1 MEVSNIE
8 QPWPASAPVASP
20 TEQTPPAPATAE
32 REPASQ
38 HELCDECGAPVDRA
52 QRYCVVC
59 GARRRHVRDPAA
71 RFLSGAASKARR
83 APHAQ
88 RAAKKSSSSLGLA
101 LVLAAIPLAVG
112 VGVLLGR
119 SSTSGDA
126 KLIAALRAQKPEV
139 ITAGG
144 AASASEAQTPSA
156 STTTSVVALTSTF
169 PLQAGYAV
177 ELATLPAHKA
187 TEAGVGTAEQA
198 ARAKG
203 AKSVGLIL
211 QSDFKVTPSPPAG
224 AAVIYSGAYR
234 TRSEAE
240 QALGKLKSHF
250 PGAKV
255 IAVGSSATATAY
267 GKVLSKTAYGSAQ
280 QITGFKATPSQLA
293 AGQQVVDKVA
303 KKIGGS
309 YVNSQRDLPDQIS
322 VP

>member
-1 MEVSNIE
+1 MEVSDVE
-8 QPWPASAPVASP
+8 HTQPASAPVA
-20 TEQTPPAPATAE
+20 APNGQ
-32 REPASQ
+32 EPEPQ
-38 HELCDECGAPVDRA
+38 YEHCDECGTPVDKA
-52 QRYCVVC
+52 QRYCVSC

-71 RFLSGAASKARR
+71 RFLSGAASRSRR
-83 APHAQ
+83 AP
-88 RAAKKSSSSLGLA
+88 RPVSTTKKSASNLGLA
-101 LVLAAIPLAVG
+101 LVLAVIPLAVG

-119 SSTSGDA
+119 SSTNGDA

-144 AASASEAQTPSA
+144 GTSGTTQAQAPS
-156 STTTSVVALTSTF
+156 STATSVAALTSTF
-169 PLQAGYAV
+169 PLQTGYTV
-177 ELATLPAHKA
+177 ELETLPAHNA
-187 TEAGVGTAEQA
+187 TGAGVGKAEQA
-198 ARAKG
+198 ARKKG

-211 QSDFKVTPSPPAG
+211 QSDFKVTPTPTAG

-240 QALGKLKSHF
+240 QALGRLKSHF

-255 IAVGSSATATAY
+255 IAIGTSATATAS

-293 AGQQVVDKVA
+293 AGQQAVDKVA

-309 YVNSQRDLPDQIS
+309 YVNSQRGLPDQIS

>member
-1 MEVSNIE
+1 MEVSDIE
-8 QPWPASAPVASP
+8 Q
-20 TEQTPPAPATAE
+20 TLPAPAAARDTASPYE
-32 REPASQ
+32 R
-38 HELCDECGAPVDRA
+38 CDECGAPVDKA
-52 QRYCVVC
+52 QRYCVSC

-71 RFLSGAASKARR
+71 RHLSGTASKARR
-83 APHAQ
+83 TPPPQ
-88 RAAKKSSSSLGLA
+88 RAARKSSSSLGLA
-101 LVLAAIPLAVG
+101 LMLAVIPLAVG

-119 SSTSGDA
+119 SSTNGDA

-144 AASASEAQTPSA
+144 GTSGTTQAQAPS
-156 STTTSVVALTSTF
+156 STATSVAAVTSTF
-169 PLQAGYAV
+169 PLSTGYTV
-177 ELATLPAHKA
+177 ELETLPAHNA
-187 TEAGVGTAEQA
+187 TGAGVGKAEQA

-211 QSDFKVTPSPPAG
+211 QSDFKVTPAPTAG

-234 TRSEAE
+234 TRGEAE
-240 QALGKLKSHF
+240 QALGRLKSHF

-255 IAVGSSATATAY
+255 IAVGTSATATAS

-293 AGQQVVDKVA
+293 AGQQAVDKVA

-309 YVNSQRDLPDQIS
+309 YVNSQRGLPDQIS

>member
-1 MEVSNIE
+1 MEVSDIE
-8 QPWPASAPVASP
+8 Q
-20 TEQTPPAPATAE
+20 TQPAPAAARDTAS
-32 REPASQ
+32 PY
-38 HELCDECGAPVDRA
+38 ELCDECGTPVDKA
-52 QRYCVVC
+52 QRYCVSC

-71 RFLSGAASKARR
+71 RHLSGAASKARR
-83 APHAQ
+83 APQAQ
-88 RAAKKSSSSLGLA
+88 RAAKKPSSSLGLA
-101 LVLAAIPLAVG
+101 LVLAVIPLAVG

-119 SSTSGDA
+119 ESTSGDA

-139 ITAGG
+139 IATGGG
-144 AASASEAQTPSA
+144 ASGTAQAQAPSGTA
-156 STTTSVVALTSTF
+156 TTVAAVTSNF
-169 PLQAGYAV
+169 PLKTGYTV
-177 ELATLPAHKA
+177 ELETLSAHNATG
-187 TEAGVGTAEQA
+187 AGVGKAEQA

-211 QSDFKVTPSPPAG
+211 QSDFKVTPTPTAG

-240 QALGKLKSHF
+240 QALGRLKSHF

-255 IAVGSSATATAY
+255 IAIGTSATATAS

-293 AGQQVVDKVA
+293 AGQQAVDKVA

-309 YVNSQRDLPDQIS
+309 YVNSQRGLPDQIS

>member
-1 MEVSNIE
+1 MEVSDI
-8 QPWPASAPVASP
+8 QPADAAAPSEPDA
-20 TEQTPPAPATAE
+20 AP
-32 REPASQ
+32 RY
-38 HELCDECGAPVDRA
+38 ELCDHCGAPVDKA
-52 QRYCVVC
+52 QRYCVSC

-71 RFLSGAASKARR
+71 RHLSGASSKARR
-83 APHAQ
+83 APRAQ
-88 RAAKKSSSSLGLA
+88 RAAKRSSSNLGLA
-101 LVLAAIPLAVG
+101 LMLAAIPLAVG

-119 SSTSGDA
+119 ASTNGDA

-139 ITAGG
+139 ISTG
-144 AASASEAQTPSA
+144 AAASTSQAQAPSS
-156 STTTSVVALTSTF
+156 STTTPVAALTSNF
-169 PLQAGYAV
+169 PLQTGYAV
-177 ELATLPAHKA
+177 ELETLPSHKA
-187 TEAGVGTAEQA
+187 SGAAVATAEQV
-198 ARAKG
+198 ARSKG

-211 QSDFKVTPSPPAG
+211 QSDFNVTPSPPAG

-255 IAVGSSATATAY
+255 IAVGSSATATAS

-309 YVNSQRDLPDQIS
+309 YVNSQRGLPDQIS

>member
-1 MEVSNIE
+1 VESSDIE
-8 QPWPASAPVASP
+8 QTQPASAPVA
-20 TEQTPPAPATAE
+20 APSE

-38 HELCDECGAPVDRA
+38 HELCDDCGAPVDRA
-52 QRYCVVC
+52 QRYCVSC
-59 GARRRHVRDPAA
+59 GARRRHVPDPAA
-71 RFLSGAASKARR
+71 RHLSGAASKARR
-83 APHAQ
+83 APRPQ

-101 LVLAAIPLAVG
+101 LVLAVIPLAVG

-119 SSTSGDA
+119 SSTNGDA
-126 KLIAALRAQKPEV
+126 QLIAALRAQKPEV

-144 AASASEAQTPSA
+144 AASASEAQAPSA
-156 STTTSVVALTSTF
+156 STTTSVAAVTSTF
-169 PLQAGYAV
+169 PLQDGYAV

-198 ARAKG
+198 ARTKG

-224 AAVIYSGAYR
+224 AAVIYSGAFR

-255 IAVGSSATATAY
+255 IAVGSSATATAS
-267 GKVLSKTAYGSAQ
+267 GKVLTKTAYGSAQ

-293 AGQQVVDKVA
+293 AGQQVVNKVA

-309 YVNSQRDLPDQIS
+309 YVNSQRGLPDQIS

>member
-1 MEVSNIE
+1 VEVSDIE
-8 QPWPASAPVASP
+8 QTQPASAPVAASN
-20 TEQTPPAPATAE
+20 E
-32 REPASQ
+32 RQAASQ
-38 HELCDECGAPVDRA
+38 YELCDECGAPVDRA

-71 RFLSGAASKARR
+71 RHLSGAASKARR

-88 RAAKKSSSSLGLA
+88 RATKKTSSSLGLA
-101 LVLAAIPLAVG
+101 LVLAVIPLAVG

-119 SSTSGDA
+119 SSTNGDA

-139 ITAGG
+139 ITTGAG
-144 AASASEAQTPSA
+144 ASGTAQAQAPS
-156 STTTSVVALTSTF
+156 STATTVAALTSNF
-169 PLQAGYAV
+169 PIQTGYTV
-177 ELATLPAHKA
+177 EVETLPAHKA
-187 TEAGVGTAEQA
+187 TGAAVAKAEQA

-211 QSDFKVTPSPPAG
+211 QSDFKVTPTPPAG

-255 IAVGSSATATAY
+255 IAVGSSATATAS
-267 GKVLSKTAYGSAQ
+267 GKVLTKTAYGSAQ
-280 QITGFKATPSQLA
+280 QISGFKASSSQLA
-293 AGQQVVDKVA
+293 AGKQVVDKVA

-309 YVNSQRDLPDQIS
+309 YVNSQRGLPDQIS

>member
-1 MEVSNIE
+1 M
-8 QPWPASAPVASP
+8 
-20 TEQTPPAPATAE
+20 T
-32 REPASQ
+32 
-38 HELCDECGAPVDRA
+38 
-52 QRYCVVC
+52 
-59 GARRRHVRDPAA
+59 
-71 RFLSGAASKARR
+71 
-83 APHAQ
+83 
-88 RAAKKSSSSLGLA
+88 KKSSSSLGLA
-101 LVLAAIPLAVG
+101 LVLAVIPLAVG

-144 AASASEAQTPSA
+144 GTSGTAQAQAPS
-156 STTTSVVALTSTF
+156 STATTVAALTSNF
-169 PLQAGYAV
+169 PIQTGYTV
-177 ELATLPAHKA
+177 ELETLPAHRA
-187 TEAGVGTAEQA
+187 TGAGVGKAEQA

-240 QALGKLKSHF
+240 QALAKLKRHF
-250 PGAKV
+250 PSAKV
-255 IAVGSSATATAY
+255 IAVGSSATATAS
-267 GKVLSKTAYGSAQ
+267 GKVLAKTAYGSAQ

-293 AGQQVVDKVA
+293 AGQQAVNKVA

-309 YVNSQRDLPDQIS
+309 YVNSQRGLPDQIS